1 MTNRKHKRNAALN
14 KSFHGWKY
22 ECTLVYSMYICI
34 DVSMNVQYVCMDVRI
49 YVQYVHCPVCTLCM
63 DVSMN
68 VQYVCM
74 YVITMKSS

>member
-22 ECTLVYSMYICI
+22 ECTLYSMYICI
-34 DVSMNVQYVCMDVRI
+34 DVSMNVQYVCMDVRMN
-49 YVQYVHCPVCTLCM
+49 VQYVHCPVCTLCM